1 MFLWKTFPR
10 QTVIFLPVLLPVFS
24 INPQAMKGLF
34 IFLLT
39 LTSLQT
45 FSQSIPSPAKPKRPQ
60 TQRYFGL
67 HFDFHAEAG
76 DMLIGQNLLK
86 QGLDS
91 LLTAVKPDFIQVDC
105 KGHPGVSSYPSKVAT
120 ATVAPHIVNDPLAF
134 YRAVTR
140 KHGVGLYL
148 HYSGVYDDAA
158 LAKHPNWAAHNAD
171 GSINT
176 SKTSVYGPYV
186 DSLLIPQLNELADY
200 GADGVWVDGE
210 CWATVP
216 DYSPTALANFR
227 TETGIQTVPHSEKD
241 VHYGAFK
248 EFSRR
253 SFVKYLGHY
262 VDAVH
267 QHQPTFRI
275 ASNWAYSSMM
285 PEPITTGVDFLSGD
299 LTPANSMN
307 SAALDG
313 RILAAQGQFYRK
325 PWDLMSWS
333 FWYEFNP
340 ARQGDQ
346 KTAVHLM
353 QEAAEIISLGG
364 GFQAYYQ
371 QRRDAS
377 LPRRELPVMVK
388 LSQFVR
394 DRQPFCEGS
403 IPVPQIALLYANSTV
418 RAFNQ
423 ALFGNGPTQRI
434 NGILTALLDA
444 QLPVE
449 VLSEHHLHGRMN
461 EYPVIVV
468 SQQDSLDPAF
478 RRELLDYTRQGGHL
492 LLLGAYTTQLFA
504 SELGVVPT
512 GREETTIKWVLHKG
526 SSVVLTGP
534 FQPVHITNSSTKS
547 IGQFLK
553 SEAGDLAPG
562 VIATETPFGKGSLTA
577 VYADLSRDYQKH
589 QSPKLRDFIASLTQP
604 LLANPIVDVRGSH
617 LVHVGLNHQRNR
629 LTVNLV
635 NTGGRHAN
643 PQAFTYDEV
652 PPLNNLTVQ
661 LRTNKKPT
669 RIMQQPENR
678 ALPIRYADGVATV
691 IVPRLNLHSVLVV
704 D

>member
-1 MFLWKTFPR
+1 MKAFF
-10 QTVIFLPVLLPVFS
+10 ISLL
-24 INPQAMKGLF
+24 A
-34 IFLLT
+34 

-45 FSQSIPSPAKPKRPQ
+45 FAQSVTTEAKAPSTR
-60 TQRYFGL
+60 RYFGL
-67 HFDFHAEAG
+67 HFDFHAEAR
-76 DMLIGQNLLK
+76 DSLIGQNLSE

-134 YRAVTR
+134 YRKVTR

-158 LAKHPNWAAHNAD
+158 LAKHPNWAAHKAD
-171 GSINT
+171 GSLNT
-176 SKTSVYGPYV
+176 SKTSVHGAYV

-216 DYSPTALANFR
+216 DYSPTALATFR
-227 TETGIQTVPHSEKD
+227 TETGNQTVPRSDKEAN
-241 VHYGAFK
+241 YGTFM
-248 EFSRR
+248 EFARR
-253 SFVKYLGHY
+253 SFINYLGHY

-267 QHQPTFRI
+267 RHRPTFRI

-285 PEPITTGVDFLSGD
+285 PEPITTNVDFLSGD
-299 LTPANSMN
+299 LTPANSVN

-313 RILAAQGQFYRK
+313 RILAAQGLFYRK

-333 FWYEFNP
+333 FWYAFNP

-371 QRRDAS
+371 QRRDAA

-394 DRQPFCEGS
+394 ARQPFCES
-403 IPVPQIALLYANSTV
+403 STPVPQIAMLYANSTV
-418 RAFNQ
+418 RAYNQ
-423 ALFGNGPTQRI
+423 ALFGNGPTQRM
-434 NGILTALLDA
+434 NGVLTALLDA

-449 VLSEHHLHGRMN
+449 VLSEHHLRGRMSQ
-461 EYPVIVV
+461 YPVIVV

-478 RRELLDYTRQGGHL
+478 RRELLDYARQGGHL
-492 LLLGAYTTQLFA
+492 LLIGAQTTHSFA
-504 SELGVVPT
+504 SDLGVVAT
-512 GREETTIKWVLHKG
+512 NNQETRIKWVLHNG
-526 SSVVLTGP
+526 TSVVLTGP
-534 FQPVHITNSSTKS
+534 FQPVRITSSSTRS
-547 IGQFLK
+547 IGQFLE
-553 SEAGDLAPG
+553 SETGKPISG
-562 VIATETPFGKGSLTA
+562 VVATENPFGKGSLTA
-577 VYADLSRDYQKH
+577 VYGDLSRDYQKH
-589 QSPKLRDFIASLTQP
+589 QSSKLRDFITSIARP
-604 LLANPIVDVRGSH
+604 LLPNPIVDVSGSH
-617 LVHVGLNHQRNR
+617 LVHVVLNHQRNH
-629 LTVNLV
+629 LAVNLI
-635 NTGGRHAN
+635 NTSGRHAD
-643 PQAFTYDEV
+643 PQVFTYDEV
-652 PPLNNLTVQ
+652 PPLNNLTVR
-661 LRTNKKPT
+661 LRTTKKPN
-669 RIMQQPENR
+669 RIVQQPENR
-678 ALPIRYADGVATV
+678 VLPIRYADGVATV
-691 IVPRLNLHSVLVV
+691 IVPRLDIHSVLVV